1 MLVSVYTQGVKG
13 SIGVNYGTE
22 ADNLPPPSKT
32 LHDALTGE
40 SLDSDIKIST
50 PHSLGILSNS
60 SPPSM
65 GKFRQGYDAY
75 ILKPLLNFLRATNSP
90 FVINPYPFFAS
101 SDDNLDYALFR
112 PTLGVVDGNTN
123 LTYTNML
130 DGQLDAVFSA
140 IKRLGFTDINIVIG
154 ETGWPSRGDIGQ
166 TGVDLESA
174 AEYNRKL
181 IQHVTS
187 GIGTPLM
194 PNTTFETY
202 IFALFNEDLK
212 PGPTCERNFGLFDPN
227 LTPVYDVGILKPV
240 ANAAKRIQHGVSDT
254 YLAFYLLERTS
265 ESRVR
270 ILRNPI
276 RDGSVDSSTS
286 SLEEKEPL
294 ISGDGRSSNESLGLG
309 DDSDSDDDWEGVES
323 TELDETFSAAT
334 AFVAATAVDRA
345 ALKVS
350 NDVQLQLYGLY
361 KIATEG
367 PCSAPQPSALKM
379 TARAKWQAWHKLG
392 AMPPEEA
399 MEKYIDI
406 VTELYPTWAAGSGTK
421 KEDERSSDAP
431 NAGSKGP
438 MGPVFS
444 SFMYEE
450 ESGSE
455 LGQEK
460 DEVWKEEDKLP
471 ISTLFYI
478 SCFIFSAGN
487 WMLFTHFA
495 REGDEEKLLK
505 CIESG
510 VPLDLK
516 DSEGRTP
523 LHWAVDRGHMN
534 ITALLL
540 NKNADVNAKD
550 DEGQTALHYAAV
562 CERTAIAELLVEHV
576 LT

>member
-22 ADNLPPPSKT
+22 ADNLPPPSKVARFLLDSTVIRRVRVFDADREKLRAFAGTGIAITITIPNDQIPHLTNLTFAQEWT

-40 SLDSDIKIST
+40 SLDGDIKIST

-75 ILKPLLNFLRATNSP
+75 ILKPLLNFLKATNSP

-112 PTLGVVDGNTN
+112 PTLGVVDENTN

-254 YLAFYLLERTS
+254 SNCMKNNR
-265 ESRVR
+265 
-270 ILRNPI
+270 
-276 RDGSVDSSTS
+276 RDNTVPLQ
-286 SLEEKEPL
+286 SLKHCSMRSGRKLSLTGGVLVPL
-294 ISGDGRSSNESLGLG
+294 PPR
-309 DDSDSDDDWEGVES
+309 
-323 TELDETFSAAT
+323 AAT
-334 AFVAATAVDRA
+334 
-345 ALKVS
+345 
-350 NDVQLQLYGLY
+350 
-361 KIATEG
+361 
-367 PCSAPQPSALKM
+367 
-379 TARAKWQAWHKLG
+379 
-392 AMPPEEA
+392 
-399 MEKYIDI
+399 
-406 VTELYPTWAAGSGTK
+406 
-421 KEDERSSDAP
+421 
-431 NAGSKGP
+431 
-438 MGPVFS
+438 
-444 SFMYEE
+444 
-450 ESGSE
+450 
-455 LGQEK
+455 
-460 DEVWKEEDKLP
+460 
-471 ISTLFYI
+471 
-478 SCFIFSAGN
+478 
-487 WMLFTHFA
+487 
-495 REGDEEKLLK
+495 
-505 CIESG
+505 
-510 VPLDLK
+510 
-516 DSEGRTP
+516 
-523 LHWAVDRGHMN
+523 
-534 ITALLL
+534 
-540 NKNADVNAKD
+540 
-550 DEGQTALHYAAV
+550 
-562 CERTAIAELLVEHV
+562 
-576 LT
+576 